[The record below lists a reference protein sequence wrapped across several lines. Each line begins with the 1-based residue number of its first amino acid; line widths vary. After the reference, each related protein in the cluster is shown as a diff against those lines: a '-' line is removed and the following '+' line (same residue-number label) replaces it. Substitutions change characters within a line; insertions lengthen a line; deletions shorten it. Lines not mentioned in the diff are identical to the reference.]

1 MHQSP
6 RTGLLKS
13 LALSSLLLVAAAPAA
28 IAQEAIDD
36 QTLIATINGQPYKLD
51 LFRAFFNQRLME
63 TGAANDP
70 AFQEQAFNEFL
81 SMVVA
86 AQDGER
92 RELAEDADVQTAL
105 ELQRLLIL
113 SNAALQRVA
122 NEATP
127 SDKDLEQA
135 YEDFKEASKRTEYKA
150 RHILVDDK
158 ETAQDLIAQLNGNKG
173 ENFEALARKHSL
185 GPTAENG
192 GDLGWFDARQ
202 MVKPFSD
209 AVIGLEVGRYTE
221 TPVQTQFGWHV
232 ILLEEERTAES
243 PSLEQARPQLEERW
257 AREQVT
263 EALSRLREQA
273 EVELNEDVVKLK
285 AVTD

>member
-6 RTGLLKS
+6 RPGLLKS